1 MATDQLG
8 GNSSLF
14 WERYEMAT
22 RRMRDDWHCRL
33 ELLHKRKLANAARQ
47 LVLFLGRKAKKKN
60 KNDWEIPSKANILRT
75 REIDK
80 TDGAG
85 AKKNKKKQVPRQQKI
100 KQIRASV
107 NKSRASIGFWATLKP

>member
-47 LVLFLGRKAKKKN
+47 LVLFLGRKAKKK
-60 KNDWEIPSKANILRT
+60 KMIGKSP
-75 REIDK
+75 
-80 TDGAG
+80 
-85 AKKNKKKQVPRQQKI
+85 QRQI
-100 KQIRASV
+100 SYEHVR
-107 NKSRASIGFWATLKP
+107 

>member
-80 TDGAG
+80 TDWAG
-85 AKKNKKKQVPRQQKI
+85 AKKKTRK
-100 KQIRASV
+100 
-107 NKSRASIGFWATLKP
+107 NKSHDSKK